1 MNAAWFPLFR
11 YQASSGGGGPLAGC
25 SLPGC
30 AIEALLNRSSRRLA
44 GGSAGGRVK
53 LRSIVV
59 LRLGQRY
66 VRDDRTLTHLCL
78 VSRALGAESIYL
90 EDAEKDV
97 TATLDGVN
105 KTWGGEFKALL
116 GVPWRRVIQDAKKEG
131 RSVVHLTM
139 YGTPIQ
145 DAAPR
150 LRSLDKILIVV
161 GGPKVPGRVYH
172 EADFNVAVTSQP
184 HSEVAAL
191 AIALHE
197 IQSGEE
203 LKRTFQKSR
212 LRILPSARGKRVV
225 EN

>member
-1 MNAAWFPLFR
+1 M
-11 YQASSGGGGPLAGC
+11 
-25 SLPGC
+25 
-30 AIEALLNRSSRRLA
+30 E
-44 GGSAGGRVK
+44 
-53 LRSIVV
+53 RSIRV
-59 LRLGQRY
+59 LRVGQRY

-78 VSRALGAESIYL
+78 VSRALGAEAIYL

-97 TATLDGVN
+97 TATLDEVN
-105 KTWGGEFKALL
+105 RTWGGDFEVFL
-116 GVPWRRVIQDAKKEG
+116 GVTWRKMVQEARKEG

-139 YGTPIQ
+139 YGLPIQ
-145 DAAPR
+145 EVAPK
-150 LRSLDKILIVV
+150 LRELDKLLIVV

-172 EADFNVAVTSQP
+172 EADYNVAVTSQP

-197 IQSGEE
+197 IQGGEE
-203 LKRTFQKSR
+203 LKRTFRKSR

>member
-1 MNAAWFPLFR
+1 V
-11 YQASSGGGGPLAGC
+11 
-25 SLPGC
+25 
-30 AIEALLNRSSRRLA
+30 E
-44 GGSAGGRVK
+44 
-53 LRSIVV
+53 RSIRV
-59 LRLGQRY
+59 LRVGQRY

-78 VSRALGAESIYL
+78 VSRALGAEVIYL

-97 TATLDGVN
+97 TATLDEVN
-105 KTWGGEFKALL
+105 RTWGGDFEVVL
-116 GVPWRRVIQDAKKEG
+116 GVTWRKMIQEARKEG

-139 YGTPIQ
+139 YGLPIQ
-145 DAAPR
+145 EVAPK
-150 LRSLDKILIVV
+150 LRELDKLLIVV
-161 GGPKVPGRVYH
+161 GGPKVPGKVYH
-172 EADFNVAVTSQP
+172 EADYNVAVTSQP